1 MSFRKV
7 IVVAAILGASFQAQA
22 ENLTDALQ
30 SGLMKSDQLE
40 ASRQNFIAARQAL
53 ITSNSANDLTGTAS
67 VTGSHTESDKKQAGG
82 GFASSQSLSAS
93 INISKQI
100 YDSGEGEARQ
110 LAAKYTL
117 DRQRAN
123 YRAQEQQIILAIIDS
138 YLSLLTSVEARIL
151 QEENVARL
159 QAQTDATKIRLDA
172 GTTTA
177 TRLAEAGARLA
188 RAKSNLIA
196 AQANEETARETYL
209 SLTGLN
215 GRDLSLPSL
224 PESTP
229 ASLSDAEA
237 MALDNHPDIAAALAG
252 ERSAR
257 VQFDVLSRQ
266 VKPKLNLSLSATD
279 QQQKGTM
286 QDKLDIK
293 GQLVFSTPILVTPS
307 SRAKG
312 KEVSAMIERAKY
324 QLADARRVVA
334 LNARSAFRQL
344 RSAKAQ
350 RHAVEAELAAAELV
364 ADGIKTEVEFGQKIF
379 LDQLDAEQSVSDA
392 KVRLLQADQSI
403 MLNSYRLLASLGGL
417 TLDDVGLAGQ
427 FDSLDALQDPADV
440 FQGFLPRAELPQ

>member
-224 PESTP
+224 PESAP

-252 ERSAR
+252 ER
-257 VQFDVLSRQ
+257 
-266 VKPKLNLSLSATD
+266 
-279 QQQKGTM
+279 
-286 QDKLDIK
+286 
-293 GQLVFSTPILVTPS
+293 
-307 SRAKG
+307 
-312 KEVSAMIERAKY
+312 
-324 QLADARRVVA
+324 
-334 LNARSAFRQL
+334 
-344 RSAKAQ
+344 
-350 RHAVEAELAAAELV
+350 
-364 ADGIKTEVEFGQKIF
+364 
-379 LDQLDAEQSVSDA
+379 
-392 KVRLLQADQSI
+392 
-403 MLNSYRLLASLGGL
+403 
-417 TLDDVGLAGQ
+417 
-427 FDSLDALQDPADV
+427 
-440 FQGFLPRAELPQ
+440 